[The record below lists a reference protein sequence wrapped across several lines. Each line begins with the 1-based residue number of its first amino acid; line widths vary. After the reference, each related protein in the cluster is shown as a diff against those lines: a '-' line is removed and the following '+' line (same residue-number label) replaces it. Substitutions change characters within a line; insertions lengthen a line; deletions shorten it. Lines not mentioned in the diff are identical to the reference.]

1 MTVLE
6 ALNWAT
12 DFLKDHQ
19 VDNPRLSA
27 ELLLSRSM
35 GVRREELYIRLHSQI
50 TEGDRGAL
58 NAFVQRRVSGEP
70 LQYILGQQEFWS
82 FDMKVAPQVLI
93 PRPETELLV
102 EQALSILES
111 ASFGKAP
118 RVLELGTGS
127 GAIAISLARE
137 VKEIFVVA
145 TDVSKEALEL
155 ARQNALH
162 AGVERRITFVHGDL
176 FNALQSAEEKGP
188 FDVIVSN
195 PPYVPRPD
203 IESLAKEVKNEP
215 RIALDGGEDGLDFH
229 RRIIS
234 EAPAHLRA
242 GGWLLLEMGQG
253 QGARVSA
260 LIGEKVDFQR
270 PQIHSDL
277 SGIERVIKVQK
288 KTNVDSRT

>member
-1 MTVLE
+1 MIVLE

-12 DFLKDHQ
+12 DFLKDHR
-19 VDNPRLSA
+19 VDNPRLDA
-27 ELLLSRSM
+27 ELLLARSM
-35 GVRREELYIRLHSQI
+35 GVRREELYTRLHSHM
-50 TEGDRGAL
+50 TEKDRGAL
-58 NAFVQRRVSGEP
+58 DAFVQRRVSGEP

-82 FDMKVAPQVLI
+82 FEMKVAPQVLI

-111 ASFGKAP
+111 GSFGKAP

-127 GAIAISLARE
+127 GAIAISVAKE
-137 VKEIFVVA
+137 VKEIFIVA
-145 TDVSKEALEL
+145 TDVSDEALAL
-155 ARQNALH
+155 ARQNALR
-162 AGVERRITFVHGDL
+162 AGVERKITFVHGDL
-176 FNALQSAEEKGP
+176 FNALQNAEEKGP
-188 FDVIVSN
+188 FDAIVSN

-203 IESLAKEVKNEP
+203 IESLAKEVRNEP

-260 LIGEKVDFQR
+260 LIREKVDFLR

-277 SGIERVIKVQK
+277 SGIERVIKAQK
-288 KTNVDSRT
+288 K

>member
-6 ALNWAT
+6 ALNWST
-12 DFLKDHQ
+12 HFLQDHQ
-19 VDNPRLSA
+19 VDNPRLNA
-27 ELLLSRSM
+27 ELLLAQSM

-50 TEGDRGAL
+50 KEGEKESL
-58 NAFVQRRVSGEP
+58 EAFVQRRVSGEP
-70 LQYILGQQEFWS
+70 LQYILGHREFWS
-82 FDMKVAPQVLI
+82 FDVKVDSQVLI

-111 ASFGKAP
+111 THFSKTP
-118 RVLELGTGS
+118 LVLELGTGS
-127 GAIAISLARE
+127 GAIAISLAKE
-137 VKEIFVVA
+137 VKDIFVVA
-145 TDVSKEALEL
+145 TDISREALGL
-155 ARQNALH
+155 AEQNALR
-162 AGVERRITFVHGDL
+162 ADVGRKIAFMHGDL
-176 FNALQSAEEKGP
+176 FNALQSGIGKGP

-203 IESLAKEVKNEP
+203 IVSLAKEVRHEP

-234 EAPAHLRA
+234 QAPAYLRA

-260 LIGEKVDFQR
+260 LIQEKADFLR
-270 PQIHSDL
+270 PEILSDL
-277 SGIERVIKVQK
+277 SGMERVVKVQK
-288 KTNVDSRT
+288 R